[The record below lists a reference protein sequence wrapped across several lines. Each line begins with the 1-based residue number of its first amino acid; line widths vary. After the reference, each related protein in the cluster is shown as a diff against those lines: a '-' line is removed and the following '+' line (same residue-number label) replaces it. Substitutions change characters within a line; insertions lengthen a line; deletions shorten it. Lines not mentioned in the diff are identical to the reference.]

1 MAVVMASTM
10 RCVVPAPRLRRVSGP
25 AVRGWPSAR
34 LRRRRLDALQGRAAL
49 AGVTEVGTE
58 SGRRDTRIDVYAE
71 VYTLCRPRNPGLH
84 RTRVPDAPPPATT
97 PMGHLSTHVLDTA
110 HGCPA
115 AGMTVTLQRLDAA
128 GATTLKSQRL
138 NARRPHRRPAA
149 GRVDHGRRPLPA
161 AVRGGAYFRARGVD
175 LPEPAFIDVVP
186 LDFGIADAA
195 GHYHVPL
202 LTSPWSYSTYR
213 GS

>member
-1 MAVVMASTM
+1 
-10 RCVVPAPRLRRVSGP
+10 
-25 AVRGWPSAR
+25 
-34 LRRRRLDALQGRAAL
+34 
-49 AGVTEVGTE
+49 
-58 SGRRDTRIDVYAE
+58 
-71 VYTLCRPRNPGLH
+71 
-84 RTRVPDAPPPATT
+84 
-97 PMGHLSTHVLDTA
+97 MGHLSTHVLDTA

-128 GATTLKSQRL
+128 GAVTIRSQRL
-138 NARRPHRRPAA
+138 NAD
-149 GRVDHGRRPLPA
+149 GRTDGPLLDASTMAVGRYRLLFEVA
-161 AVRGGAYFRARGVD
+161 AYFRARGVV
-175 LPEPAFIDVVP
+175 LPEPAFIDVVT